1 MSLFFPML
9 VSGLLTSFHCVM
21 MCGNMVLSY
30 AVKGSEDGT
39 LLKRMVPHFAYHSA
53 KIVSYTIVGL
63 LLGSIG
69 EFISASA
76 RSWVSV
82 AAGVYMVLLGLQMT
96 GKFPQLNAIQ
106 PRPPKLIMNALM
118 KLRRKANADAAEGDS
133 TLATPVSFGLMTG
146 LMPCGPLIAA
156 QVAAAGSGSA
166 VTGGLAMLGF
176 GLGTAPLMLG
186 YGAVASFLG
195 ARFKR
200 YMAVAAAIVII
211 VLGGVMVNRGA
222 TALGW
227 PVNYNVV
234 KNYVAGGSATAV
246 DESAFATG
254 ADGVVEVPFVVD
266 GYEYQPSTLVIPA
279 DKPVRLIVDRKDAN
293 LCSDEL
299 WIPELGI
306 QAKLTPNGRTTI
318 DIPASASGN
327 YQMTCQ
333 MGMLSGTLQVGAGA
347 ARSAPRIPVT
357 LILFVSLTGAG
368 LYAAARRQKAINDAV
383 AERAQKRKG
392 RAASPA
398 PEPSPPGVLGLRP
411 QEVILA
417 VTGVVIATLFGL
429 SIGGYFA

>member
-1 MSLFFPML
+1 MSLFYPML
-9 VSGLLTSFHCVM
+9 LSGLLTSFHCVM

-30 AVKGSEDGT
+30 AVKGGEDGP

-53 KIVSYTIVGL
+53 KILSYTIVGL

-69 EFISASA
+69 EFISPGA

-82 AAGVYMVLLGLQMT
+82 VAGVYMVLLGLQMT
-96 GKFPQLNAIQ
+96 GKFPQLNKIQ
-106 PRPPKLIMNALM
+106 PRPPKLVMNALM
-118 KLRRKANADAAEGDS
+118 KLRRKADADAAEGDA

-166 VTGGLAMLGF
+166 ITGGFAMLGF

-234 KNYVAGGSATAV
+234 KNYVVGGTGAAL
-246 DESAFATG
+246 DESAFTTG

-266 GYEYQPSTLVIPA
+266 GYEYRPSTLVIPA

-299 WIPELGI
+299 WIPKLGI
-306 QAKLTPNGRTTI
+306 QAKLAPSGITTI
-318 DIPASASGN
+318 DLPASASGN
-327 YQMTCQ
+327 YQITCQ

-347 ARSAPRIPVT
+347 VRSTPRIPVT
-357 LILFVSLTGAG
+357 LLLFVSLTGAG
-368 LYAAARRQKAINDAV
+368 LYAAARRQKAIKDEGARHAKN
-383 AERAQKRKG
+383 RKG
-392 RAASPA
+392 RTSSPA
-398 PEPSPPGVLGLRP
+398 PQPKPSGVLGLQP
-411 QEVILA
+411 QEAILA
-417 VTGVVIATLFGL
+417 VTGVAVAALLGL